1 MASITRDQFD
11 ETNRVEKKIQQKGVF
26 LADADLN
33 EQIDIDL
40 NRQRRTLSALVGHAN
55 KRFGDGFKVV
65 GTGASLE
72 VTVKAG
78 FAAFLLDTQ
87 SATVIRLADDA
98 TVSGFSAWTGARTDY
113 VYLDI
118 LEAEVDATTEPN
130 IVNPDIGEE
139 TCHDIRLT
147 LTLAISE
154 GAVPGSPP
162 AGHTYI
168 SLASITKTSGSEI
181 DADDVTV
188 LIADHYVLADNSVD
202 TEMLVNGAVEA
213 DKIAPGVI
221 DDLALADGSVTT
233 AKLDTKA
240 VTTAKIDDDAVTG
253 AQIADDA
260 LTSDHYGA
268 GTIDAEH
275 LSSACVTSAKIGP
288 DAIQSGH
295 ITVDAILDIHITDAA
310 VGNAQLG
317 TGAVGYSNIQ
327 DGIVDRVKL
336 NSGSVAGTGLYV
348 DAVSALSVDGIVESN
363 AQAEMKCKML
373 NIGDWVMSGGGG
385 SKSVAHG
392 LSSGN
397 IRSVSVIIR
406 NDDNDEYHPID
417 FYSISSNLT
426 AGGVY
431 ITATNIVMSNEASG
445 QFDSTDYDSTSFNR
459 GWITIWYTV

>member
-11 ETNRVEKKIQQKGVF
+11 ETSRVEKKIQQKGVF

-40 NRQRRTLSALVGHAN
+40 NRQRRTLSALIGHAN

-65 GTGASLE
+65 GSGASLE

-87 SATVIRLADDA
+87 SAVICRLADDA

-118 LEAEVDATTEPN
+118 LEAEVDAASAPD

-154 GAVPGSPP
+154 GTAPESPP

-168 SLASITKTSGSEI
+168 SLASITKTSGSAI

-188 LIADHYVLADNSVD
+188 LVADHYLLADDAVATSMIQD
-202 TEMLVNGAVEA
+202 GAVEA

-221 DDLALADGSVTT
+221 DDLALADGAVTT

-240 VTTAKIDDDAVTG
+240 VTTEKIDDDAVTG
-253 AQIADDA
+253 AQIADATLD
-260 LTSDHYGA
+260 SDHYGN
-268 GTIDAEH
+268 GTIDAIH
-275 LSSACVTSAKIGP
+275 LT
-288 DAIQSGH
+288 
-295 ITVDAILDIHITDAA
+295 
-310 VGNAQLG
+310 
-317 TGAVGYSNIQ
+317 
-327 DGIVDRVKL
+327 
-336 NSGSVAGTGLYV
+336 SGSVTEPKIENGAVAELKIVIGAVTASKIGDLAVTSSKLHSNVAGAGIGLNG
-348 DAVSALSVDGIVESN
+348 SNQLEVDGIVESN
-363 AQAEMKCKML
+363 ASLELKCKVIE
-373 NIGDWVMSGGGG
+373 IGDWDMRSG
-385 SKSVAHG
+385 SQKDVAHG
-392 LSSGN
+392 ISLDN
-397 IRSVSVIIR
+397 IRSVFVMIR
-406 NDDNDEYHPID
+406 RDDNIIYHPIYASTGD
-417 FYSISSNLT
+417 AV
-426 AGGVY
+426 AGSFNIDATY
-431 ITATNIVMSNEASG
+431 IAMSAYIG
-445 QFDSTDYDSTSFNR
+445 GGFDSTDYSSTPYNR
-459 GWITIWYTV
+459 GWITIWYMV